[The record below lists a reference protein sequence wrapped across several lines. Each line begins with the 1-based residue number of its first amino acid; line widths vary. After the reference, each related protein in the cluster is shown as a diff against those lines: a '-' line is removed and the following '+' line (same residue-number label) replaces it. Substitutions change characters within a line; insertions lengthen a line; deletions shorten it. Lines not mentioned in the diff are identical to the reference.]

1 MKYNFSKVSI
11 KTLDGQEVKEL
22 HKILANAIYVSTKD
36 LGLVKVAQDIY
47 DGKEVEI
54 WQAQAEEI
62 KRVIQDEKTGFFA
75 FVQAGL
81 LEYIDKA

>member
-54 WQAQAEEI
+54 
-62 KRVIQDEKTGFFA
+62 
-75 FVQAGL
+75 
-81 LEYIDKA
+81 